1 MNIVTLDKK
10 TKFALSVKDRVG
22 KVGNGFRENAT
33 NILAIGAIMGLG
45 GVLYFS
51 WREMPK
57 AQEEIQRKKLVDP
70 SASELELIAAA
81 ASKMPG
87 TIIATAVTG
96 GCIIAGKLVSDSRLA
111 AATAFGAAA
120 FGDKKALEKKLAE
133 LTSKTEAEK
142 IVKEIHGENPDDI
155 TPLDND
161 DEIVEG
167 DAVKPDM
174 KKKQEAML
182 NKLYRG
188 ELDWDGREL
197 YLTPMRAAEIQ
208 AYIRKTYGSTP
219 SNNFV
224 GKPFRLNTIANLLGE
239 DWGSAGQIYGYPDG
253 DDFQFN
259 MTPALNTRTGEI
271 FMQVHITEPIEDW
284 ETPKGRRR

>member
-96 GCIIAGKLVSDSRLA
+96 GCIIAGKIISDSRLA

-161 DEIVEG
+161 DEVVEG
-167 DAVKPDM
+167 DTVKPDM

-197 YLTPMRAAEIQ
+197 YLTPMRAAEIE
-208 AYIRKTYGSTP
+208 AYIRQNYGSNATN
-219 SNNFV
+219 SFV
-224 GKPFRLNTIANLLGE
+224 GKPFRLNTIANLLGQ

-259 MTPALNTRTGEI
+259 VTPALNTRTGEI

>member
-1 MNIVTLDKK
+1 MSEVTLSKK
-10 TKFALSVKDRVG
+10 TEMALGIKDTLG
-22 KVGNGFRENAT
+22 KAREFLKDNT
-33 NILAIGAIMGLG
+33 TTILAGTALLGLA
-45 GVLYFS
+45 GVVYFG
-51 WREMPK
+51 WREIPA
-57 AQEEIQRKKLVDP
+57 AQEEIKRKKEVDP
-70 SASELELIAAA
+70 NASDLEIMAAA
-81 ASKMPG
+81 LSKMKG
-87 TIIATAVTG
+87 TVAAVTVTG

-120 FGDKKALEKKLAE
+120 FSDKKALEKKLAD
-133 LTSKTEAEK
+133 LTSKKEADK
-142 IVKEIHGENPDDI
+142 IIKEMHGENPAETVTIDK
-155 TPLDND
+155 

-219 SNNFV
+219 QNNFV

-271 FMQVHITEPIEDW
+271 FMQIHITEPIEEW
-284 ETPKGRRR
+284 ECPRMGK

>member
-284 ETPKGRRR
+284 ECPRMGK

>member
-1 MNIVTLDKK
+1 MNITTLNKK
-10 TKFALSVKDRVG
+10 TELALNVKEKLG
-22 KVGNGFRENAT
+22 KVGSDVKENAT
-33 NILAIGAIMGLG
+33 NILAIGALFGLA
-45 GVLYFS
+45 GVLYFG

-57 AQEEIQRKKLVDP
+57 AKEEIKRKKEIDP
-70 SASELELIAAA
+70 DTSELELIAAA

-96 GCIIAGKLVSDSRLA
+96 GCIIAGKIISDSRLA

-120 FGDKKALEKKLAE
+120 FGDKKALEKKIAE
-133 LTSKTEAEK
+133 LTSKTEADK
-142 IVKEIHGENPDDI
+142 IVKEIHGENPDEVV
-155 TPLDND
+155 PLTD
-161 DEIVEG
+161 DAVVEG

-182 NKLYRG
+182 NRLYRA

-197 YLTPMRAAEIQ
+197 WLTPMRAAEIQ
-208 AYIRKTYGSTP
+208 TYIRRNYGSNATT
-219 SNNFV
+219 NFT

-253 DDFQFN
+253 DDFQFSV
-259 MTPALNTRTGEI
+259 TPALNTRTGEI

-284 ETPKGRRR
+284 ECPRMK